1 VSSDPD
7 DPRETKPRLFA
18 VKPPNPPLDITD
30 EVLWHWSK
38 ASGRDFGKARQL
50 INIANP
56 VNKDDKVEV
65 QLEFYVNES
74 GWPDNSK
81 LDLDW
86 NQISEIMRTVQ
97 AKGTKHT
104 DPRWDTPFIDN

>member
-1 VSSDPD
+1 
-7 DPRETKPRLFA
+7 
-18 VKPPNPPLDITD
+18 
-30 EVLWHWSK
+30 
-38 ASGRDFGKARQL
+38 
-50 INIANP
+50 
-56 VNKDDKVEV
+56 VEV